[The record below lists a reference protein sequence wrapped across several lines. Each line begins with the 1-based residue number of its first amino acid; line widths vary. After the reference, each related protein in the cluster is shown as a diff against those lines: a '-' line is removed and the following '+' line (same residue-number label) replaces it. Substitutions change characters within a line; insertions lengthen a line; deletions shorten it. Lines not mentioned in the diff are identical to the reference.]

1 LITILGENGMDTLAY
16 KTPRL
21 FWFGIC
27 VIVTLILAG
36 CSPAALGIPEE
47 TETPTLTVVLVPGA
61 SLAPVVRLNVS
72 KNAALGSY
80 LTDESGFTLY
90 YSKNDTARTSHCT
103 GDCLQTWPGV
113 MTSAAPIASD
123 PSITGKLGWINRP
136 DGGMQVTYNDMPL
149 YYYSK
154 DNIPGDTLGQAFGG
168 KWFVMPLSGPLK

>member
-1 LITILGENGMDTLAY
+1 MITRTYKTLAFF
-16 KTPRL
+16 L
-21 FWFGIC
+21 ANLG
-27 VIVTLILAG
+27 VIAALILAG
-36 CSPAALGIPEE
+36 CSPLALGIPED
-47 TETPTLTVVLVPGA
+47 TETPTATVVVVPGA
-61 SLAPVVRLNVS
+61 TTAPVVTLTVS

-90 YSKNDTARTSHCT
+90 YYKNDTARASHCS

-113 MTSAAPIASD
+113 MTSGAPIASD

-154 DNIPGDTLGQAFGG
+154 DNKPGDTLGQGAGG
-168 KWFVMPLSGPLK
+168 QWFVVPPDGALK

>member
-1 LITILGENGMDTLAY
+1 
-16 KTPRL
+16 
-21 FWFGIC
+21 
-27 VIVTLILAG
+27 
-36 CSPAALGIPEE
+36 
-47 TETPTLTVVLVPGA
+47 VVVVPGA
-61 SLAPVVRLNVS
+61 TTAPVVNLNVS

-90 YSKNDTARTSHCT
+90 YYKNDTARASHCS

-154 DNIPGDTLGQAFGG
+154 DNKPGDTNGQGAGG
-168 KWFVMPLSGPLK
+168 QWFVVPPAGVQK

>member
-1 LITILGENGMDTLAY
+1 MITRAY
-16 KTPRL
+16 KTLAL
-21 FWFGIC
+21 FLANLG
-27 VIVTLILAG
+27 VIAALILAG
-36 CSPAALGIPEE
+36 CSPLALGIPED
-47 TETPTLTVVLVPGA
+47 TETPTATVVVVPGA
-61 SLAPVVRLNVS
+61 TTAPVVNLNVS

-90 YSKNDTARTSHCT
+90 YYKNDTARASHCS

-154 DNIPGDTLGQAFGG
+154 DNIPGDTNGQGAGG
-168 KWFVMPLSGPLK
+168 KWFVMPLQVP

>member
-1 LITILGENGMDTLAY
+1 LANLG
-16 KTPRL
+16 
-21 FWFGIC
+21 
-27 VIVTLILAG
+27 VIAALILAG
-36 CSPAALGIPEE
+36 CSPLALGIPED
-47 TETPTLTVVLVPGA
+47 TETPTATVVVVPGA
-61 SLAPVVRLNVS
+61 TTAPVVNLNVS

-90 YSKNDTARTSHCT
+90 YYKNDTARASHCS

-154 DNIPGDTLGQAFGG
+154 DNKPGDTNGQGAGG
-168 KWFVMPLSGPLK
+168 QWFVVPPAGVQK